1 MNYQIDC
8 LSFNTKQILDRIKKT
23 DLVPS
28 LDPIKEKAD
37 EILTKFEADGLNNLE
52 EIRKSLSSKKKL
64 TDIALRLQI
73 DENLLVLFK
82 REIEGWIAKDR
93 SIDEFDWIPIKNRKL
108 LKEYGISSSKEAF
121 EKLNSAA
128 AREEISESLKI
139 DEETLREIYGISNLM
154 RIRWLSP
161 TFTRIFYDLHYTVE
175 KLHQARADL
184 LAKEVDDYN
193 RKVHYYKGKIG
204 ERDMNRIILESQ
216 YVDR

>member
-1 MNYQIDC
+1 MFESKPGAK
-8 LSFNTKQILDRIKKT
+8 LFSFSVNSK
-23 DLVPS
+23 PS
-28 LDPIKEKAD
+28 PIV
-37 EILTKFEADGLNNLE
+37 
-52 EIRKSLSSKKKL
+52 S
-64 TDIALRLQI
+64 
-73 DENLLVLFK
+73 
-82 REIEGWIAKDR
+82 
-93 SIDEFDWIPIKNRKL
+93 
-108 LKEYGISSSKEAF
+108 
-121 EKLNSAA
+121 SAA